1 MTINWLKKYNISYDK
16 LILTNTY
23 KYQEKA
29 DTCKELGI
37 DIMIDD
43 SINVCKKCSD
53 NNIECI
59 LFETPYNKKEKRFNR
74 IDGWEKIYTYISN
87 RYR

>member
-1 MTINWLKKYNISYDK
+1 M
-16 LILTNTY
+16 LTNI
-23 KYQEKA
+23 KKKA
-29 DTCKELGI
+29 EVCKELGI

-59 LFETPYNKKEKRFNR
+59 LFETPYNKEEKKRFNR
-74 IDGWEKIYTYISN
+74 INSWEEIYNYVRN
-87 RYR
+87 KK